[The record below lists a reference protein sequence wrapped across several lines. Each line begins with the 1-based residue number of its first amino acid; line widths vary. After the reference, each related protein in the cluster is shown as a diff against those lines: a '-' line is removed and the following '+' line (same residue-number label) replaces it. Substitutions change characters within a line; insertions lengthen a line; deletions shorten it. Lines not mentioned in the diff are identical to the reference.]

1 MRRSQSSPANV
12 LEVCMMND
20 AAEELRVLVRYT
32 FGSLN
37 VLREQDVAPKEKKVK
52 RKLESVV
59 CDEWVWRGVVR
70 SRESDSEYDSECY
83 SYSEEE
89 EEEKKEEMDVE
100 DDEEEKEEE
109 EEVESEYADS
119 DEEEMRAMRQFR
131 DEGKQDTARL
141 RNVIH
146 PLVLAVRYDAAACA
160 KYLLNEKKVVE
171 DVTALTTLNPAL
183 GAVIAQAGGVT
194 AVCARVFGPESL
206 KKQGRVL
213 LQAAVLL
220 DDVESFKKNAAQF
233 RADGFD
239 TAQLAKSS
247 KAFASLLEFAVDRQC
262 FNCAAYLLQNCEFR
276 EKEVVSAYSLLAG
289 QVSGMNVSLE
299 PTPQTRPRR
308 GQKDSS
314 VKLYAA
320 MVRLIQLI
328 PAGLKERVLGMLVKT
343 FMQVNR
349 VHLAED
355 VMQQAVQSAESGEG
369 GEKTEGGEGA
379 GKMEGGLKELEE
391 MDGMVE
397 YVVNAMNAEGM
408 RFLID
413 TLGLKAKLMK
423 ENPRGYTVIEQVM
436 AKYIEEAVHARAVR
450 ESSGE
455 DQMEVEKKTEK
466 KELEL
471 EKGSEE
477 EKTRV
482 KLYRLLRNEPQRVA
496 AMLELV
502 LKASDGQKRE
512 LVTMEDVQKRVKKD
526 AQQVSKNT
534 RGRRCVAPRKQD
546 AEYTYKCN
554 ATTQALEQTQKRVER
569 CA

>member
-1 MRRSQSSPANV
+1 
-12 LEVCMMND
+12 MMND
-20 AAEELRVLVRYT
+20 AAEELRVLLRYT

-59 CDEWVWRGVVR
+59 CDECVWRRVVR

-89 EEEKKEEMDVE
+89 EEEKKEEEMDVE

-131 DEGKQDTARL
+131 DEGKQDTSRL
-141 RNVIH
+141 RNVVH
-146 PLVLAVRYDAAACA
+146 PLVLAVRYNAAACA
-160 KYLLNEKKVVE
+160 KYLLNKKKVAE

-299 PTPQTRPRR
+299 QTPQKRPRR
-308 GQKDSS
+308 GQKDSA

-355 VMQQAVQSAESGEG
+355 VMRQATPSAEGA
-369 GEKTEGGEGA
+369 EGA
-379 GKMEGGLKELEE
+379 EGAAKVEGGLKELEE
-391 MDGMVE
+391 MDDMVE

-436 AKYIEEAVHARAVR
+436 TKYIEEAVHARAVR
-450 ESSGE
+450 EASGE

-526 AQQVSKNT
+526 AQQVSKNA
-534 RGRRCVAPRKQD
+534 RGRRCVAPRQQD

>member
-1 MRRSQSSPANV
+1 
-12 LEVCMMND
+12 MMND
-20 AAEELRVLVRYT
+20 AAEELRVLLRYT

-59 CDEWVWRGVVR
+59 CDECGWRRVVR

-89 EEEKKEEMDVE
+89 EEKKEEEMDVE

-131 DEGKQDTARL
+131 DEGKQDTSRL
-141 RNVIH
+141 RNVVH

-160 KYLLNEKKVVE
+160 KYLLNEKKVE
-171 DVTALTTLNPAL
+171 ADVTALTTLNPAL
-183 GAVIAQAGGVT
+183 GAVIAQAGGVP

-247 KAFASLLEFAVDRQC
+247 KAFASLLEFAVDREC

-299 PTPQTRPRR
+299 QTPQTRPRR
-308 GQKDSS
+308 GQKDGA

-328 PAGLKERVLGMLVKT
+328 PAGLKERVLGKLVKT

-355 VMQQAVQSAESGEG
+355 VMRQAVQSPEGTEGDEGGEG
-369 GEKTEGGEGA
+369 GEKTA
-379 GKMEGGLKELEE
+379 KAEGGLKELEE

-436 AKYIEEAVHARAVR
+436 TKYIEEAVHARAVR

-466 KELEL
+466 KEQEL
-471 EKGSEE
+471 EKGGEE

-526 AQQVSKNT
+526 AQQVSKNA